1 MKTKILQLLTVTLAL
16 PIFAQYKFLDLPKLD
31 IEDLKTTSYS
41 KNAAEPAEVLYKTYH
56 YYITEGELH
65 LDVISRV
72 KIYKKDDAKKFLE
85 EEIYTRQGSNNTNE
99 KITSLKV
106 NTYNLVD
113 GKIAATQVDKNSK
126 YKSKEN
132 KNYSVTK
139 FAFENVKDG
148 SVVEYKYSILSPFMY
163 VIPKVMIEDEVPIR
177 YFEYVFDAP
186 VYYGYNVNYKGEL
199 KPFKQEVADKML
211 YGSDSRT
218 YRFAYKDIAAY
229 KDEKYVN
236 NIENY
241 RTSVRFELNSTNFPM
256 TGGNLHDGAISG
268 GFKSYGVS
276 WQDIRKQLYD
286 DENFGDE
293 LKRNNLVKEILP
305 EEIKSIKNE
314 AERAA
319 AVLKFTQSKYSWDGE
334 YSAFTDKG
342 LKNLISTKLG
352 NSAEINLLLIL
363 LMRSANLN
371 AEPVL
376 LSTVGRGILTS
387 YSPSIGMLNYVLAS
401 VEFDGKFTLYDATSK
416 MTTPNIIRPAA
427 LNYYGFV
434 MTKTE
439 AKQINVLCPQ
449 KSVTYLTVDAK
460 LNPDGTFGGSF
471 SDRDTMLYA
480 MMNNERHDENKTEY
494 QNTYYKER
502 YKFPYTNI
510 KSGVTEKGDFQTSF
524 DFDSDSFVDGIG
536 NKLVF
541 NPLLFLFNKSH
552 EFDQTDERRSPIE
565 LYTGYDKIKKVTIT
579 LPDGYVFENVPKS
592 KKFRTEDSAI
602 QYVYKVTQEGNKL
615 TVETTTTV
623 EDPVYP
629 KEYYPAFRQIFD
641 NITKMEGQVVTA
653 VKK

>member
-148 SVVEYKYSILSPFMY
+148 SVLEYKYSILSPFMY

-218 YRFAYKDIAAY
+218 YRFAYKNIAAY

-401 VEFDGKFTLYDATSK
+401 VDFDGKFTLYDATSK

-579 LPDGYVFENVPKS
+579 LPDGYVFENIPKS

-629 KEYYPAFRQIFD
+629 KEYYPAFKQIFD

>member
-186 VYYGYNVNYKGEL
+186 IYYGYNVNYKGEL

-218 YRFAYKDIAAY
+218 YRFAYKNIAAY

-256 TGGNLHDGAISG
+256 SGGNLHDGAISG

-293 LKRNNLVKEILP
+293 LKRNNLVKGILP

-401 VEFDGKFTLYDATSK
+401 VDFDGKFTLYDATSK

-471 SDRDTMLYA
+471 SDRDTMLY
-480 MMNNERHDENKTEY
+480 
-494 QNTYYKER
+494 
-502 YKFPYTNI
+502 
-510 KSGVTEKGDFQTSF
+510 G
-524 DFDSDSFVDGIG
+524 SDSRTYRFAYKNIAAY
-536 NKLVF
+536 K
-541 NPLLFLFNKSH
+541 
-552 EFDQTDERRSPIE
+552 DEKYVNNIE
-565 LYTGYDKIKKVTIT
+565 NY
-579 LPDGYVFENVPKS
+579 
-592 KKFRTEDSAI
+592 R
-602 QYVYKVTQEGNKL
+602 
-615 TVETTTTV
+615 
-623 EDPVYP
+623 
-629 KEYYPAFRQIFD
+629 
-641 NITKMEGQVVTA
+641 
-653 VKK
+653 

>member
-186 VYYGYNVNYKGEL
+186 IYYGYNVNYKGEL

-218 YRFAYKDIAAY
+218 YRFAYKNIAAY

-256 TGGNLHDGAISG
+256 TGGNLHDGSMSG

-401 VEFDGKFTLYDATSK
+401 VDFDGKFTLYDATSK

-460 LNPDGTFGGSF
+460 LNPDGTIGGSF

-629 KEYYPAFRQIFD
+629 KEYYPAFKQIFD

>member
-85 EEIYTRQGSNNTNE
+85 EEIYTRQGSNSTNE

-186 VYYGYNVNYKGEL
+186 IYYGYNVNYKGEL

-256 TGGNLHDGAISG
+256 TGGNLHDGSMSG

-401 VEFDGKFTLYDATSK
+401 VDFDGKFTLYDATSK

-629 KEYYPAFRQIFD
+629 KEYYPAFKQIFD

>member
-256 TGGNLHDGAISG
+256 SGGNLHDGAISG

-319 AVLKFTQSKYSWDGE
+319 AVLKFTQSKYSWNGE

-401 VEFDGKFTLYDATSK
+401 VDFDGKFTLYDATSK

-629 KEYYPAFRQIFD
+629 KEYYPAFKQIFD

>member
-186 VYYGYNVNYKGEL
+186 IYYGYNVNYKGEL

-256 TGGNLHDGAISG
+256 TGGNLHDGSMSG

-401 VEFDGKFTLYDATSK
+401 VDFDGKFTLYDATSK

-629 KEYYPAFRQIFD
+629 KEYYPAFKQIFD